1 MKKADERFER
11 GLTEIE
17 ELGKMIE
24 QEGESSAKCRYREI
38 MAVRLLLIED
48 SLLTIR
54 RMLALGI
61 GLLLGMLLCGLL
73 R

>member
-1 MKKADERFER
+1 MKKTDERFER

-24 QEGESSAKCRYREI
+24 QEGESSAKRRYKEI
-38 MAVRLLLIED
+38 MAVRLLLIEE

-61 GLLLGMLLCGLL
+61 GLLLGMLLGGLL